1 MNRIFRRIAVI
12 SLAAAIGIS
21 MVPVTALAK
30 TAKKADLTG
39 DGKADTVKIIKT
51 RAYPGYDLYS
61 HLKIQINGK
70 TAFSKTTYYYSVT
83 AKTIKLANKKAFLVI
98 YAPGDDNA
106 ADYNGIFAY
115 RKGRLT
121 RIVDFNKCIPGYDVS
136 LDQISTSKNT
146 VNVSLSQDANGLG
159 VCSYKTSFTWKNNK
173 FVQAP
178 AITDFQIA
186 TTEGDRVKKGS
197 TVTLSTDATAK
208 TLLAQDA
215 DTATL
220 IKGAEAEF
228 SDVTICEKTAYF
240 SLIQDGTT
248 YWIQIP
254 KDYLS
259 SSGNGTYFTSTY
271 MAG

>member
-1 MNRIFRRIAVI
+1 MNKIFKKITAL
-12 SLAAAIGIS
+12 SLAAAIGVS

-30 TAKKADLTG
+30 TAKKVDLTG

-51 RAYPGYDLYS
+51 RDYPDSDFYS
-61 HLKIQINGK
+61 RLKIQINGK
-70 TAFSKTTYYYSVT
+70 TAFSKKTYYYSVT
-83 AKTIKLANKKAFLVI
+83 TKTIKLANKKAFLVI
-98 YAPGDDNA
+98 YAPGDDDA

-115 RKGRLT
+115 KKGRLT

-136 LDQISTSKNT
+136 LNQISTSKNT
-146 VNVSLSQDANGLG
+146 VNVSLSQDTNGLG

-186 TTEGDRVKKGS
+186 TTEGDFVKKGS
-197 TVTLSTDATAK
+197 TVTLSTDATSK

-215 DTATL
+215 ETATL
-220 IKGAEAEF
+220 IKGTEAEF
-228 SDVTICEKTAYF
+228 SDVTIYGKNAYF
-240 SLIQDGTT
+240 SLIQNGTT

-259 SSGNGTYFTSTY
+259 GSENGTYFTNTY